1 MKRKSPRRGRVAVVL
16 GVAVGL
22 VPAVGTT
29 ATTVSAGVSANQ
41 GSPLPSWLETLN
53 AYRQSSGLPSVAN
66 DASLQAG
73 VDLHARYLTATGSA
87 SHTEDPANPR
97 YSPSGA
103 LAASQS
109 VLGAWGGKQR
119 NDREVIED
127 WLGAPFHGIHLLEPR
142 LLRSAFGVQRD
153 QLGSPFESAGVLNV
167 TAGIGPK
174 VTFDAPIVFPGRDA
188 TVPLTRFLT
197 ETPSPL
203 THCPGYEAPAGL
215 PLLVQFPSAP
225 EDTTADVRSNGDIVE
240 SCVIDSS
247 YRNPSMSVQAVGR
260 SLLTQKNAVIVLPHE
275 PLVPGNTYEVTVR
288 GRPGRIHYLEIH
300 GQPARVSTS
309 RSCFTIRC
317 TPIRIPQEGH

>member
-174 VTFDAPIVFPGRDA
+174 VTFDAPIVFPGRDRDGSA
-188 TVPLTRFLT
+188 DPLPDRNTEPTDPLPRLRSACGASASRAVPER
-197 ETPSPL
+197 PGGHDGGRSVQRG
-203 THCPGYEAPAGL
+203 HCRKLRHRLVVSQSVDERAGRRAVVADAEERGDCAPA
-215 PLLVQFPSAP
+215 
-225 EDTTADVRSNGDIVE
+225 
-240 SCVIDSS
+240 
-247 YRNPSMSVQAVGR
+247 
-260 SLLTQKNAVIVLPHE
+260 
-275 PLVPGNTYEVTVR
+275 
-288 GRPGRIHYLEIH
+288 
-300 GQPARVSTS
+300 
-309 RSCFTIRC
+309 
-317 TPIRIPQEGH
+317 